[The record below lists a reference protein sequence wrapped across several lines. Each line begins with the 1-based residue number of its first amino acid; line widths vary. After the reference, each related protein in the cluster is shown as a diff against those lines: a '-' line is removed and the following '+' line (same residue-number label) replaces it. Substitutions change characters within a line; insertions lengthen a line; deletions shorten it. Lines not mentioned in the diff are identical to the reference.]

1 MTNKGVDHHC
11 LGQHSQT
18 HKKCSHLLDVHA
30 LKGVASSKLV
40 EASFKAIDIE
50 SYLTFIQFHK

>member
-1 MTNKGVDHHC
+1 MTNKGVDHHFTN
-11 LGQHSQT
+11 T
-18 HKKCSHLLDVHA
+18 HKHTKNVVTYLME
-30 LKGVASSKLV
+30 GVASSKLV